1 MRTFFHFLSF
11 NLLENCGVE
20 KYLCCERFRYMK
32 SIFGSNLLFMMS
44 AGELLV
50 DFFKTSQLGQLHIL

>member
-1 MRTFFHFLSF
+1 
-11 NLLENCGVE
+11 
-20 KYLCCERFRYMK
+20 MK